1 MTSQVD
7 QSEAVDGSDGDGGRT
22 GSGAQRPGA
31 AGPAGPH
38 APGSPPPGGAK
49 PVRRL
54 DRVIIRF
61 AGDSGDGMQ
70 LTGDRFTSETAAFG
84 NDLSTLPNFPA
95 EIRAP
100 AGTLPGVSSFQL
112 HFADHDILT
121 PGDAPNVLVA
131 MNPAALKANLPDL
144 PRGAEIIVNTDEFT
158 KRALAKVGYPADP
171 LGDGSLDG
179 FHLHKVPLTTLTLEA
194 LKDSGLARKDAERAK
209 NMFALGLLSWMYHR
223 PTHGTEAFLRG
234 KFAKRPQI
242 AEANI
247 SAFRAGWNFGETT
260 EDFAV
265 SYEIAPAALPA
276 GRYRNISG
284 NLALAYGLIAAAQ
297 RSGLPLYLGSY
308 PITPASDILHEL
320 SKHKNFGVRTFQAED
335 EIAGIGAALGAAFG
349 GALGVTTTSGPGVA
363 LKSETIGLAVSLEL
377 PLLVVDIQRGGPST
391 GLPTKT
397 EQADLLQAMFGRNGE
412 APVPVVAP
420 ATPAECFDAALEA
433 ARIAVTYRT
442 PVFLLSDG
450 YLANGSEPW
459 RIPDIGELP
468 EIDPKFATEP
478 NREDGAF
485 WPYLRDPHTLARPW
499 AVPGTAGLEH
509 RIGGIEKQDGTG
521 SISYD
526 PANHDFMVRTRQA
539 KVDGITVRPVE
550 VDDPTG
556 AARVLV
562 LGWGSTYGPI
572 TAAVRRVRADGG
584 EVAQAHLRNLNPF
597 PANLGAVL
605 RSYEKVIVPEMN
617 LGQLALLLRA
627 KYLVDAESYNQVRG
641 LPFKA
646 AQLADVLWAA
656 IGSLDE
662 EDHR

>member
-1 MTSQVD
+1 MLG
-7 QSEAVDGSDGDGGRT
+7 E
-22 GSGAQRPGA
+22 QRK
-31 AGPAGPH
+31 PA
-38 APGSPPPGGAK
+38 K
-49 PVRRL
+49 ETKRL

-70 LTGDRFTSETAAFG
+70 LTGDRFTSETASFG

-131 MNPAALKANLPDL
+131 MNPAALKANLHDL

-158 KRALAKVGYPADP
+158 KRAMTKVGYTASP
-171 LGDGSLDG
+171 LDDGSLEAYSV
-179 FHLHKVPLTTLTLEA
+179 HPVPLTTLTLEA

-223 PTHGTEAFLRG
+223 PTDGTEAFLRK
-234 KFAKRPQI
+234 KFAKKPDI

-247 SAFRAGWNFGETT
+247 LAYRAGWNFGETT

-265 SYEIAPAALPA
+265 SYEVQPATSAFPA
-276 GRYRNISG
+276 GTYRNISG
-284 NLALAYGLIAAAQ
+284 NLALSYGLIAASTQ
-297 RSGLPLYLGSY
+297 SELPLYLGSY

-320 SKHKNFGVRTFQAED
+320 SRHKNFGVRTFQAED
-335 EIAGIGAALGAAFG
+335 EIAAIGAALGAAFG
-349 GALGVTTTSGPGVA
+349 GALAVTTTSGPGVA

-377 PLLVVDIQRGGPST
+377 PLLIIDIQRGGPST

-397 EQADLLQAMFGRNGE
+397 EQADLLQAMYGRNGE
-412 APVPVVAP
+412 APVPIIAP
-420 ATPAECFDAALEA
+420 ATPADCFTAALEA
-433 ARIAVTYRT
+433 ARIALAYRT

-459 RIPDIGELP
+459 RIPEVAELP
-468 EIDPKFATEP
+468 DLRVQFATTLNHTEA
-478 NREDGAF
+478 DGSETF
-485 WPYLRDPHTLARPW
+485 WPYLRDPETLARPW
-499 AVPGTAGLEH
+499 AVPGTPGLEH

-521 SISYD
+521 NISYD
-526 PANHDFMVRTRQA
+526 PANHDLMVRTRQA
-539 KVDGITVRPVE
+539 KIDNIKVPDLE
-550 VDDPTG
+550 VDDPG
-556 AARVLV
+556 GEARTLV

-572 TAAVRRVRADGG
+572 TAAVRRIRAEGG
-584 EVAQAHLRNLNPF
+584 HVAQAHLRHLNPF
-597 PANLGAVL
+597 PANLGNILAAYDRVL
-605 RSYEKVIVPEMN
+605 VPEMN
-617 LGQLALLLRA
+617 LGQLAHLIRA
-627 KYLVDAESYNQVRG
+627 RYLIDAHSYTQVTG

-646 AQLADVLWAA
+646 EQLARA
-656 IGSLDE
+656 ITELSPEGSA
-662 EDHR
+662 HV

>member
-1 MTSQVD
+1 MTSQVSSPAE
-7 QSEAVDGSDGDGGRT
+7 QADGTVVGE
-22 GSGAQRPGA
+22 QRKPV
-31 AGPAGPH
+31 
-38 APGSPPPGGAK
+38 GAK
-49 PVRRL
+49 DVRRL

-70 LTGDRFTSETAAFG
+70 LTGDRFTSETASFG

-131 MNPAALKANLPDL
+131 MNPAALKANIDDM

-158 KRALAKVGYPADP
+158 KRAIQKVGYDASP
-171 LGDGSLDG
+171 LEDGSLDG
-179 FHLHKVPLTTLTLEA
+179 YHLHPVPLTTLTVEA
-194 LKDSGLARKDAERAK
+194 LKEFDLTRKEAERSK

-223 PTHGTEAFLRG
+223 PTEGTEKFLKS
-234 KFAKRPQI
+234 KFAKKPDI
-242 AEANI
+242 AAANI
-247 SAFRAGWNFGETT
+247 AAYRAGWNFGETT

-265 SYEIAPAALPA
+265 SYEVAPAAKAFPP
-276 GRYRNISG
+276 GVYRNISG
-284 NLALAYGLIAAAQ
+284 NLALAYGLIAASRQAD
-297 RSGLPLYLGSY
+297 LPLFLGSY

-320 SKHKNFGVRTFQAED
+320 SKHKNFGVRSFQAED

-349 GALGVTTTSGPGVA
+349 GSLAVTTTSGPGVA

-397 EQADLLQAMFGRNGE
+397 EQADLLQAMYGRNGE

-420 ATPAECFDAALEA
+420 RTPADCFDAALEA
-433 ARIAVTYRT
+433 ARIALTYRT

-459 RIPDIGELP
+459 RIPEPDELP
-468 EIDPKFATEP
+468 DLAVRFAQGPNHTLDDGTEV
-478 NREDGAF
+478 F
-485 WPYLRDPHTLARPW
+485 WPYKRDPHTLARPW
-499 AVPGTAGLEH
+499 AVPGTPGLEH

-521 SISYD
+521 NISYD
-526 PANHDFMVRTRQA
+526 PANHDLMVRTRQA
-539 KVDGITVRPVE
+539 KIDGIDVPDLE
-550 VDDPTG
+550 VDDPDG
-556 AARVLV
+556 AGTLV

-572 TAAVRRVRADGG
+572 TAAVRRLRGAG
-584 EVAQAHLRNLNPF
+584 EAVAQAHLRHLNPF
-597 PANLGAVL
+597 PHNLGAVL
-605 RSYEKVIVPEMN
+605 KRYDKVVIPEMN
-617 LGQLALLLRA
+617 LGQLATLIRA
-627 KYLVDAESYNQVRG
+627 KYLVDAQSYNQVNG
-641 LPFKA
+641 MPFKA
-646 AQLADVLWAA
+646 EQLATVLKEA
-656 IGSLDE
+656 IDG
-662 EDHR
+662 